1 MGLLGLYPGGVSGG
15 GGAADSGVEVV
26 ALATVKA
33 SLSSYADGDLVVTD
47 EGVYYVAVTGSVRT
61 LLPLAPYGPG
71 RGKIIGAVRLGVWA
85 ASGDN
90 TDFGD
95 FSRTKNNGTTSVT
108 DDGDLITVQVS
119 GASCEI
125 NFLGPTL
132 TDADEDVIVV
142 AKDWRY
148 VDYPTSAEYST
159 ASEWACFL
167 WSGAYISGSSAA
179 TMQVR
184 PVPNTDSVT
193 GIDSDEVGFYTARG
207 DDTSGT
213 PIQRST
219 GIEVTVA
226 EPSDLYIAAS
236 SRTGRLGS
244 IQYAGIQAVA
254 TEGDDAQGI
263 LFDMQCEVNPTT
275 AACFFEVGPGNAGTS
290 GINSVAFTALEVW
303 RVTVEA

>member
-1 MGLLGLYPGGVSGG
+1 MSGFGFTSLMRTGGSGG
-15 GGAADSGVEVV
+15 AVEVLT
-26 ALATVKA
+26 LATVKA

-47 EGVYYVAVTGSVRT
+47 EGVYYVAIAGSVRT
-61 LLPLAPYGPG
+61 LLPLTPYGPG
-71 RGKIIGAVRLGVWA
+71 RGKITGATRLGAWD

-95 FSRTKNNGTTSVT
+95 FSKTKDNGTTSIT
-108 DDGDLITVQVS
+108 DDGDLITIQVS

-132 TDADEDVIVV
+132 GALDQDVVVV
-142 AKDWRY
+142 AKEWRY
-148 VDYPTSAEYST
+148 VDYPTTAEYST

-167 WSGAYISGSSAA
+167 WSGAYIDGSTAA
-179 TMQVR
+179 TMQIR
-184 PVPNTDSVT
+184 PVPNASAVS
-193 GIDSDEVGFYTARG
+193 GIDVDQFYTARG
-207 DDTSGT
+207 DDGGGT

-236 SRTGRLGS
+236 SRTERLGS

-254 TEGDDAQGI
+254 TEGDDAQGV
-263 LFDMQCEVNPTT
+263 LYDMQCEENPTS

-290 GINSVAFTALEVW
+290 GINSLAFAALEVW
-303 RVTVEA
+303 RVTIA